1 MSTTET
7 DPGCWGRWKLR
18 VAAPTPLWT
27 LTMGGGRGTGRRRPG
42 GLGEDAGPRAEGPGD
57 GPHTGDH
64 KDVGSPLGS

>member
-1 MSTTET
+1 MLGE
-7 DPGCWGRWKLR
+7 GEAQGGRS
-18 VAAPTPLWT
+18 PPLWT

-57 GPHTGDH
+57 GPQTGDH